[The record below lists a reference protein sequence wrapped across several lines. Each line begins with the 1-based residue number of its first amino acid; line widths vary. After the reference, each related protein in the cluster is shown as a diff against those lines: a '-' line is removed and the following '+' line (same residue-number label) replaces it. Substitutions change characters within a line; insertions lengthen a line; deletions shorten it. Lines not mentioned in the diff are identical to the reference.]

1 MIDMTR
7 IREML
12 AESAQ
17 RKVDSTQVNMWGGEI
32 RRSNAAGSH
41 LAKFPS
47 EQRRH
52 SNIDIFI
59 SVQMHMMVFGLTS
72 TRCTVVVN
80 DPACST
86 MQLSYL
92 YPVLEV
98 LSCMV
103 WMPVCVVSPPP
114 YGPMNIPFFSQL
126 TKVCDHP
133 FIPVIIVLNTIQ
145 NPEWIVVIVYIS

>member
-32 RRSNAAGSH
+32 SRSNAAGSH

-59 SVQMHMMVFGLTS
+59 SDAYDAVRVNLD
-72 TRCTVVVN
+72 TVH
-80 DPACST
+80 S
-86 MQLSYL
+86 S
-92 YPVLEV
+92 
-98 LSCMV
+98 S
-103 WMPVCVVSPPP
+103 
-114 YGPMNIPFFSQL
+114 
-126 TKVCDHP
+126 
-133 FIPVIIVLNTIQ
+133 
-145 NPEWIVVIVYIS
+145 